1 MKKTVRL
8 MSWLT
13 LISCTVL
20 IGSQKSDAKT
30 AYIKRQGDRVHVTY
44 KYGDSYQLQRVRP
57 DRKVVRLRHAHFYY
71 VPLYNWSGIY
81 GVGPRYYGY
90 SYPVYNGVR

>member
-1 MKKTVRL
+1 MKTTVRL

-13 LISCTVL
+13 LISCAVL

-44 KYGDSYQLQRVRP
+44 KYGDSYQLQRERP
-57 DRKVVRLRHAHFYY
+57 DRKVVRLRHEHFYY
-71 VPLYNWSGIY
+71 VPLYNWP
-81 GVGPRYYGY
+81 GVGPLYYGY
-90 SYPVYNGVR
+90 YYPVYIR